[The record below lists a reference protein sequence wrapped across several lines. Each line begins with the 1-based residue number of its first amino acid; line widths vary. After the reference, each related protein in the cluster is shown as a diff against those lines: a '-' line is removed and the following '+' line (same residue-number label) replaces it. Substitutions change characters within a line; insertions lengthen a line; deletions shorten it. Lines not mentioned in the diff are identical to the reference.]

1 MTHFRYVI
9 LYDEHITY
17 VSLCHA
23 HVRNFDENPMIFTC
37 FLKLFITPMI
47 LDNNLYSSLDAIFF
61 SFFFLGPSVFSHD
74 VEAMLNM
81 LMYMIKTFI

>member
-1 MTHFRYVI
+1 MMNISHTSVYVMHMS
-9 LYDEHITY
+9 ET
-17 VSLCHA
+17 SK
-23 HVRNFDENPMIFTC
+23 NPMIFTC

>member
-1 MTHFRYVI
+1 MTHFWYLI

-17 VSLCHA
+17 VMLYH
-23 HVRNFDENPMIFTC
+23 EEKPMIFTC

-81 LMYMIKTFI
+81 LMYMNRTFI